1 MEETELLV
9 QFIRENQA
17 CFYRVAYSYVKES
30 QTAMDLVQDAI
41 VKALQKY
48 AAPFSS
54 SNTGNGV
61 YMEGFL
67 CGDFCQH

>member
-30 QTAMDLVQDAI
+30 QTAMDLVQGRHC
-41 VKALQKY
+41 K
-48 AAPFSS
+48 
-54 SNTGNGV
+54 GV
-61 YMEGFL
+61 AEISHDKRCAVAQTVVLSYPG
-67 CGDFCQH
+67 Q

>member
-1 MEETELLV
+1 MQRLFMAVKLVNGSYMEG
-9 QFIRENQA
+9 
-17 CFYRVAYSYVKES
+17 
-30 QTAMDLVQDAI
+30 
-41 VKALQKY
+41 
-48 AAPFSS
+48 